1 MSEDG
6 VGAYSPAL
14 YGDTLHSVYRY
25 LLDRACA
32 FLRWLGSIIRLSPP
46 SRHLDASISP
56 AFAAIQSSASLTP
69 APQLPL
75 LLRACTLT
83 HIIQYAN
90 FCTDFKA
97 SCGEPGR
104 CSKVELRVAGFD
116 PVSAASVGAPA
127 PIRARAQE
135 GSGGRWVGGFG
146 AAEGRAD
153 VYRASVPERL
163 IPRALG
169 LTHCIHPL
177 VLLTAFCSPLVG
189 AVTSISA
196 SAVVFRLAAPQPG
209 SFGTPRS
216 VVISHCT
223 LREDPRSALPPRK
236 RREEDL
242 DGAPRAQLAGGWED

>member
-6 VGAYSPAL
+6 AGAYSPAL

-69 APQLPL
+69 APQLPPS

-116 PVSAASVGAPA
+116 PVSAASVGAP
-127 PIRARAQE
+127 
-135 GSGGRWVGGFG
+135 
-146 AAEGRAD
+146 
-153 VYRASVPERL
+153 
-163 IPRALG
+163 
-169 LTHCIHPL
+169 CIHPL
-177 VLLTAFCSPLVG
+177 VFLTAFCSPLAG